1 MSQVDRTPMHTDR
14 SPSVNGGGG
23 AIVGLASGRREK
35 TSGASRRPGPIISLA
50 LQGGGS
56 FGAFTW
62 GFLDRLLEEEE
73 LAIDVVSGASAGALN
88 AVLLADGL
96 AAGGHAGARQKLA
109 RFWERLARSS
119 PHLPSGPGQPAG
131 AAALFELSTRLA
143 SPYQLN
149 PLGLN
154 PMRGM
159 LIDEVDFQRL
169 RTESPIR
176 LLIAATRV
184 RDGRLRLFR
193 ENEVTVEA
201 VLASACL
208 PFLHH
213 AIEIDGEAY
222 WDGGYSANPPLR
234 QLVIDSEA
242 KDVILVQL
250 MPEEHGEVPHLSPD
264 ISRRMQEIAFTTSL
278 RKELEALDDLREVCR
293 QSLTISPICRKLRD
307 LRFHRVVASDVV
319 EGLDHESALD
329 TRWSLIS
336 RLKEHG
342 RMAGEEWLAKN
353 PPRKS
358 RHASRALS

>member
-1 MSQVDRTPMHTDR
+1 MLHADRAPIHGERLARVNAGEASIGSKPAKVAGNTVSGGRKPGR
-14 SPSVNGGGG
+14 S
-23 AIVGLASGRREK
+23 L
-35 TSGASRRPGPIISLA
+35 SLA

-62 GFLDRLLEEEE
+62 GFLDRLLEEED
-73 LAIDVVSGASAGALN
+73 LTIDVVSGASAGALN

-96 AAGGHAGARQKLA
+96 AAGGNAGAR
-109 RFWERLARSS
+109 ERLDHFWHRLAHAS
-119 PHLPSGPGQPAG
+119 PHLPVGPGQSPG

-149 PLGLN
+149 PLGHN
-154 PMRGM
+154 PMRRM
-159 LIDEVDFQRL
+159 LIEDVDFERL

-193 ENEVTVEA
+193 EDEMTVEA

-222 WDGGYSANPPLR
+222 WDGGYSANPPVR

-242 KDVILVQL
+242 RDVILVQL
-250 MPEEHGEVPHLSPD
+250 IPEEHGEVPHLSPE
-264 ISRRMQEIAFTTSL
+264 ISRRMQEIAFATSL
-278 RKELEALDDLREVCR
+278 HKELEALDDLRDVCR
-293 QSLTISPICRKLRD
+293 QSRTHSPICRKLQR
-307 LRFHRVVASDVV
+307 LRFHRVSASDSV
-319 EGLDHESALD
+319 EHLDQESALD
-329 TRWSLIS
+329 TRWSLIG

-342 RMAGEEWLAKN
+342 RAAAGEWLAKN
-353 PPRKS
+353 PPDQRS
-358 RHASRALS
+358 YASQA